1 MSWTAA
7 TNELIKGQDER
18 IYIPIIQ
25 FNWSWNSGLWTKFG
39 KKHFSVNSNKKLI
52 QTAQANSN
60 RFHVHFPVNLKW
72 IFQYL
77 ADYKD
82 KWIILQIVDILIPA
96 IKPKQSPSDADYQLS
111 KEDDCIHLFYVAKGI
126 NEMSNDELA

>member
-25 FNWSWNSGLWTKFG
+25 LNCSWTVNEIW

-52 QTAQANSN
+52 QTAHANSN